1 MTVAPQAGTRTSGRA
16 IASLVLG
23 IAGLVVLPVFGLVG
37 LVLGY
42 GAREELRADPSL
54 AGDGLATAGI
64 VLGWI
69 AVAIIA
75 LVLLAI
81 LFLFAV

>member
-23 IAGLVVLPVFGLVG
+23 IALVG